1 MFIILLLFFEI
12 VLRMRLFDTAET
24 ISLGRLGY
32 SCVIYVT
39 IMYINTNIT
48 GVFCA
53 VSEKEV
59 PALSQNAREVWV

>member
-1 MFIILLLFFEI
+1 
-12 VLRMRLFDTAET
+12 MRLFDTAET